1 MEAILFLFGIICGMA
16 MAVGMFIVIESKG
29 DLGNR

>member
-16 MAVGMFIVIESKG
+16 MTVGMFIVIESKN
-29 DLGNR
+29 DIGNR